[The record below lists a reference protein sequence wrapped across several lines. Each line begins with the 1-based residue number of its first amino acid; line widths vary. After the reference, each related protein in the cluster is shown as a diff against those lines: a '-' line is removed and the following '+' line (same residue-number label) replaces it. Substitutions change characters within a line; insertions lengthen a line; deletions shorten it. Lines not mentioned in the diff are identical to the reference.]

1 MEFNIAFKV
10 HDPRIKTDDYQQEE
24 NKMKHAMTRQDDNNQ
39 FILMLVDHYPKCFF
53 EEGRLR
59 RPLKQDII
67 IDIKKDTSFDVTP
80 EKITAAVQ
88 WYQSHIGYDYNTIA
102 GAKRID
108 LQGRDAGTVTEQEA
122 LAAKQRIDD
131 FHKMRNEKTAAQG
144 PVAVLNRMY
153 TDGRISDDSVKKL
166 DAPPLHKTKA
176 TAIAPEFAALY
187 ETLTAASS
195 AVVGISDPTMR
206 AVVVLATLD
215 VVIQKC
221 QQVRSGLTA
230 G

>member
-1 MEFNIAFKV
+1 
-10 HDPRIKTDDYQQEE
+10 
-24 NKMKHAMTRQDDNNQ
+24 MKHAMTRQDDYNQ

-59 RPLKQDII
+59 RPLKQDIVT
-67 IDIKKDTSFDVTP
+67 DIKKDTSFDVTP
-80 EKITAAVQ
+80 ERITAAVQ
-88 WYQSHIGYDYNTIA
+88 WYQSHIGYDYNTTA

-131 FHKMRNEKTAAQG
+131 FHKMRNEKTAALG
-144 PVAVLNRMY
+144 PVAVLNKMY
-153 TDGRISDDSVKKL
+153 TDHQISDDSVKKL
-166 DAPPLHKTKA
+166 DAPPLSHKTKA

-195 AVVGISDPTMR
+195 AVINISDPTMR

-215 VVIQKC
+215 VVIKKC
-221 QQVRSGLTA
+221 QQVRTELQSS
-230 G
+230 